1 MRRRHGR
8 RVMNLCV
15 RNSELATPVPA
26 TPAIVRKEIR
36 RDQTCSEAPAPK
48 QIRVTSVR
56 TSREK
61 SSWLIGRKLLKKA
74 VDYYAKQQDYSQVLA
89 RKCNEYEF

>member
-26 TPAIVRKEIR
+26 IPAIVRKEIQ

-56 TSREK
+56 TS
-61 SSWLIGRKLLKKA
+61 S
-74 VDYYAKQQDYSQVLA
+74 
-89 RKCNEYEF
+89 